1 MSLPKVKPEVLIR
14 EEPDENF
21 IVNMVTGNIYRFNET
36 ALNILK
42 ACQEGITEEE
52 LIERLTEEESDRPV
66 VEEDVKKTLENFLE
80 LGLVE

>member
-1 MSLPKVKPEVLIR
+1 MNLPKVKPEVLIR

-21 IVNMVTGNIYRFNET
+21 VVNMATGNIYRFNET

-42 ACQEGITEEE
+42 TCQEGITEEE
-52 LIERLTEEESDRPV
+52 LIDRLTEEESDRPV
-66 VEEDVKKTLENFLE
+66 VKEDVKKTLETFLE